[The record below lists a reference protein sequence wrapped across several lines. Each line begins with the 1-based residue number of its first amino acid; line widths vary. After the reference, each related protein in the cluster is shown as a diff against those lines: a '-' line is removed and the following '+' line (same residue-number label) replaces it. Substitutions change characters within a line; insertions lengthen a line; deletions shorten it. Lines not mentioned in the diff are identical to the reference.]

1 MTERQVIVS
10 DDAQEDILYVA
21 QYIIAVSRP
30 DHAEKYAREV
40 LVELATLNYMA
51 VVLPNPIYGYVKK
64 FHPEAKMM
72 KLHGKPLC
80 AIFHIEG
87 DVVIIDRIIHSSM
100 ITY

>member
-21 QYIIAVSRP
+21 QYIAVSRP

-40 LVELATLNYMA
+40 LAELATLNNMA

-64 FHPEAKMM
+64 FHPEAIMM
-72 KLHGKPLC
+72 KLHCKPLC